1 MSVNQDAPKAN
12 PDARQ
17 PNGQFARGN
26 KGGPGNPYAR
36 QVAAFRSLLMKCVTA
51 DDFVAV
57 AVAVVEKAKQGD
69 IAAAR
74 LLFQYTLGRPVANP
88 HPDRLDHD
96 ELQAFRANAAPQ
108 NIDDHMQAV
117 PLGPA
122 LELLRGLSPCNGDL
136 FRKTFREMTLAR
148 FGEDGHG
155 GSFAR
160 EQAADDKRQ
169 NERRSKPTSADPS
182 VAFAEAETLRL
193 VTDPDGAGRDADRR
207 AANPRQP

>member
-1 MSVNQDAPKAN
+1 
-12 PDARQ
+12 
-17 PNGQFARGN
+17 
-26 KGGPGNPYAR
+26 
-36 QVAAFRSLLMKCVTA
+36 MKCVTA

-69 IAAAR
+69 IPAAR
-74 LLFQYTLGRPVANP
+74 LLFQYTLGRPAANP

-96 ELQAFRANAAPQ
+96 ELQAFKANAAPE
-108 NIDDHMQAV
+108 NVNDHLQAV

-122 LELLRGLSPCNGDL
+122 LELMRQLAPFNSDH
-136 FRKTFREMTLAR
+136 FRKTFREMTLER

-160 EQAADDKRQ
+160 EQAADNKRQ
-169 NERRSKPTSADPS
+169 NERRSKPVSVSPT

-193 VTDPDGAGRDADRR
+193 VTDPDRR
-207 AANPRQP
+207 AANGGLS